1 MEMFVG
7 FVIILSVALVVALL
21 ALLFMPGKKPKTGK
35 KIEVPKIEKRKKAAT
50 PKFKETQNGEIIIPK
65 EIPRTINT
73 IKVMTQESPDLVV
86 GIIKSW
92 LREKR

>member
-1 MEMFVG
+1 MDMFVG
-7 FVIILSVALVVALL
+7 FVIMLTVALVVALL

-50 PKFKETQNGEIIIPK
+50 PKFKVMPSGEIIIPK
-65 EIPRTINT
+65 EIPRTIES

-86 GIIKSW
+86 SIIKSW
-92 LREKR
+92 LREKH